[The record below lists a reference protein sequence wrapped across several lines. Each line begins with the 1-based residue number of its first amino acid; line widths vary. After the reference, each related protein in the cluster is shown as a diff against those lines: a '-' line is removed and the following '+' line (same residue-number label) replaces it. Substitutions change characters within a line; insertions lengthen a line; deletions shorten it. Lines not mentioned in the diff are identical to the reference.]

1 MPIYQNDMLH
11 CAQDQCKLKDQC
23 YRYWL
28 GQNAKYS
35 AAPYASFYYPEKD
48 VTNGCNYFIRK
59 EYFD

>member
-1 MPIYQNDMLH
+1 MH
-11 CAQDQCKLKDQC
+11 CSQEECKLKDQC

-28 GQNAKYS
+28 GQELENTGFQ
-35 AAPYASFYYPEKD
+35 YASFYHPEEP